1 MVQDRIVLTRTS
13 CLNPVTGGKNRKA
26 LLAIRS
32 TVLSV
37 LSFPRLS
44 HSSERERS
52 WWGHLNRQWLT
63 DSTKEQK
70 AVSKINIKQ

>member
-37 LSFPRLS
+37 LSFSQAQSLFRK
-44 HSSERERS
+44 RKKVD
-52 WWGHLNRQWLT
+52 WDILT
-63 DSTKEQK
+63 D
-70 AVSKINIKQ
+70 NG